1 MTDRTPRG
9 DGLTTR
15 QLIDRMHE
23 LDSAQGARVDDVI
36 HRAGPIGNQL
46 FAARQQARLSQV
58 KLAELSGVR
67 QSDISDIENGRGNP
81 TRRTLE
87 KLGVALDIDFTV
99 GKSSAA

>member
-1 MTDRTPRG
+1 MTEQAPHG
-9 DGLTTR
+9 EGLTTK
-15 QLIDRMHE
+15 QLIARMHE
-23 LDSAQGARVDDVI
+23 LDPDQHARVEDTI
-36 HRAGPIGNQL
+36 RRAGPIGNQL
-46 FAARQQARLSQV
+46 FAARQRAKLSQV